1 MSRAAVLGSP
11 IAHSRS
17 PVLHRAAYEA
27 LGLDWTYE
35 AIDVPSGEL
44 VNLKSQLDDSW
55 RGLSLTMPLKEEV
68 LELLD
73 YCDPVATLT
82 RSANTVVIEQ
92 GRWLGSNT
100 DVSGMVAAL
109 HAIGAEGATAS
120 ILGAGATARSAVAAS
135 RDLGVSELRIWA
147 RRATACRG
155 LAELAE
161 RCGLVAQCTET
172 PDLGSDI
179 VISTVPAQAAPN
191 QGGPG
196 FLLDCIYHPWP
207 PPLTAAW
214 APARRATGLDLLLWQ
229 AVDQVAAMTGMTPPV
244 AAMSSAMWT
253 SMGIPQPGRAD

>member
-1 MSRAAVLGSP
+1 MRRAAVLGSP

-27 LGLDWTYE
+27 LGLDWAYE
-35 AIDVPSGEL
+35 AIDIPSGEL
-44 VNLKSQLDDSW
+44 ANLKSQLDDSW

-68 LELLD
+68 LQLLD
-73 YCDPVATLT
+73 DCDPVATLT
-82 RSANTVVIEQ
+82 RSANTVVIER

-109 HAIGAEGATAS
+109 QAIGAEGSTAS

-135 RDLGVSELRIWA
+135 KDLGASELRIWA
-147 RRATACRG
+147 RRPAAARA

-161 RCGLVAQCTET
+161 RCGLAAQCTQT
-172 PDLGSDI
+172 PDLSSDI
-179 VISTVPAQAAPN
+179 VISTVPAHAAPN
-191 QGGPG
+191 EGGPG

-214 APARRATGLDLLLWQ
+214 APDRRATGLDLLLWQ

-244 AAMSSAMWT
+244 AAMSSALWA
-253 SMGIPQPGRAD
+253 SMGIPQPRSAD